1 MTRTQIEIF
10 FGLILVLLT
19 AAVLIVVGLNEESRM
34 ARLAQEQRAEAIEVG
49 ASLFEIN
56 CSGCHGLKAEGVPGL
71 APPLNDRHFFTE
83 RLKEVGWSGGLE
95 DYIISTVSG
104 GRLISTRPDQ
114 YVGGGKPAMPAWSE
128 QYGGPLRDDQI
139 RDIAAFIMNFE
150 PTALGQVELA
160 GVPTPALPAEEQGDP
175 VARGR
180 QVFLTSGCGGCHTI
194 EGVSTGAVGPNLTKV
209 GEVAATRQPG
219 SSAEQYLR
227 ESIVNPQAFVVEGYQ
242 PIMPATFGQT
252 LNQQQLEDLIA
263 FLLAQ
268 K

>member
-83 RLKEVGWSGGLE
+83 RLKEVGWSGDLE

-160 GVPTPALPAEEQGDP
+160 GVPTPALPAEEEGDP

-180 QVFLTSGCGGCHTI
+180 QVFISSGCGGCHTI
-194 EGVSTGAVGPNLTKV
+194 EGISTGTAGPNLTKI
-209 GEVAATRQPG
+209 GETAATRQPG
-219 SSAEQYLR
+219 LSAEQYLR
-227 ESIVNPQAFVVEGYQ
+227 ESIVNPSAFMVEGYQ